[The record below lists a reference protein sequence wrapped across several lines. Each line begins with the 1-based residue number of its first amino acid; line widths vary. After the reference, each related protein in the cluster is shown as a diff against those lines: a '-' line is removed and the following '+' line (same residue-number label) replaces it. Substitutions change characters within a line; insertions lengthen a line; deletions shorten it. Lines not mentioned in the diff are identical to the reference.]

1 MKTTRTLPGEKT
13 TLRFAVVTK
22 LCTLGQ
28 LASYA
33 LQRKAAMPKQ
43 WVPPLK
49 ALDKFASFGI
59 DAEHVLDFEQVHL
72 GVTCFVL
79 AFVNEENCSKA
90 EIGRVSSTNP
100 TRVSL

>member
-1 MKTTRTLPGEKT
+1 MMKTTRTLPGEKT
-13 TLRFAVVTK
+13 ALRFAVVTK

-79 AFVNEENCSKA
+79 GFV
-90 EIGRVSSTNP
+90 
-100 TRVSL
+100 TRVG